1 MSYVLTIYRAVSGE
15 LGQRQVVRV
24 ERKHPEISES
34 PREEFCQALPILLG
48 KAGHRD
54 VLKVQAIFPGKPGF
68 LACYLL
74 ENLRGVVR
82 NDLDVVHVI
91 GRAIQVVTHC
101 NDEAS
106 EAVKLDRSWQLA
118 VYFREK
124 LEPGRS

>member
-1 MSYVLTIYRAVSGE
+1 VG
-15 LGQRQVVRV
+15 V
-24 ERKHPEISES
+24 ERKHPEIWKT
-34 PREEFCQALPILLG
+34 PREEFCKALGILLG

-54 VLKVQAIFPGKPGF
+54 VLKVQAIFPGKVGS
-68 LACYLL
+68 LASYLL
-74 ENLRGVVR
+74 ENLHGVMR
-82 NDLDVVHVI
+82 NDLDVAHVI

-118 VYFREK
+118 VHFREK